1 MVGFPFGVKPIA
13 IRAQCVYPHR
23 DAQSFGPSCERA
35 GFSRRCARRVGAHAL
50 PWGHPI
56 SEGADARHGRST
68 RAHPSCPD
76 AILRRGA
83 RLVPRCLSRAHA
95 VAGVRL
101 GRYRGRRERA
111 GHRTHR
117 LGQDACCVP
126 VRHRRAYAREGGDGG
141 FAEEGASRQG
151 RARAVHLAAEGAR
164 GGRGAQLAGAARRAS
179 RRAWRPQAARC
190 PKCARHAHGRHH
202 ARSAP

>member
-1 MVGFPFGVKPIA
+1 MR
-13 IRAQCVYPHR
+13 RASGR
-23 DAQSFGPSCERA
+23 RA
-35 GFSRRCARRVGAHAL
+35 NGRVSAARCARRAGAHAL

-95 VAGVRL
+95 VAGACL

-164 GGRGAQLAGAARRAS
+164 GGRGAQLAGAARRHRGAHGG
-179 RRAWRPQAARC
+179 RRRRDARS
-190 PKCARHAHGRHH
+190 AHGHAHGRHH